1 MLLNTLEA
9 ESASLSFEEGN
20 RLYQAVLEDYSS
32 VRSKYKKF
40 LSVKKNRFFNA
51 LQVKYSYAVTCHKSQ
66 GGQWKYVFVE
76 KPYLVEGPN
85 KHYLRWLYT
94 AMTRATKELYLL
106 GFSNDDF
113 INFE

>member
-1 MLLNTLEA
+1 MLNTLEA
-9 ESASLSFEEGN
+9 ETASLSLEEGN

-32 VRSKYKKF
+32 VRSKFKKF

-66 GGQWKYVFVE
+66 GGQWANVFVE
-76 KPYLVEGPN
+76 KPYLAEGPN
-85 KHYLRWLYT
+85 KQYLRWLYT
-94 AMTRATKELYLL
+94 AMTRATKQLYLL

-113 INFE
+113 INIE